1 MSTASC
7 DTPLISCPNMI
18 ANGLSGIL
26 NFSSEFAFSVCS
38 IAITCDPFSFRLV
51 ITSIALLAYSHS
63 TDFVEPKA
71 AFLISLFGGVEVIP
85 HNIILSKLILPKIS
99 NNIEARKSQI
109 LENIETAEKQRADSE
124 NKIKEYEKI
133 ISESKIEAK
142 NYFNEAREKILK
154 DIEIKREA
162 LEKEINNE
170 INDAEKEIIELK
182 NTSVEKINKIA
193 IETTSDLVENF
204 LETDVNKSNISA
216 VVEDLYK
223 KNKDKYHGV

>member
-1 MSTASC
+1 MLKKIIFQIFALYFVLVTSAQSGESGGMPQLNPEFWVSQIFWLVLTF
-7 DTPLISCPNMI
+7 
-18 ANGLSGIL
+18 GLL
-26 NFSSEFAFSVCS
+26 
-38 IAITCDPFSFRLV
+38 
-51 ITSIALLAYSHS
+51 Y
-63 TDFVEPKA
+63 
-71 AFLISLFGGVEVIP
+71 
-85 HNIILSKLILPKIS
+85 IILSKLILPKIS
-99 NNIEARKSQI
+99 NNLESRKSQI

-193 IETTSDLVENF
+193 IETTSDLVESF